1 MLRWDPFRVQYTFH
15 TDNKSAPLTSTY
27 DASSPSSAHDSDAEE
42 TQPRGSTRDE
52 MSSEHLKL
60 FHRHDLRKRYLES
73 YWFDREVSGANWSGQ
88 VRHSIQ
94 KVKCSPHIAKYQKV
108 ETLIHELELQGDL
121 AGVAMVLQEL
131 DHYLC
136 AMPGSMT
143 RPAFMCNAPDGDVE
157 HVEVDRTPAEILD
170 VENYVE
176 AVVQH
181 RGFLVT
187 GSLKVEPSITCKQ
200 ECQ

>member
-1 MLRWDPFRVQYTFH
+1 
-15 TDNKSAPLTSTY
+15 
-27 DASSPSSAHDSDAEE
+27 
-42 TQPRGSTRDE
+42 

-60 FHRHDLRKRYLES
+60 FHRHDLRKKYLES
-73 YWFDREVSGANWSGQ
+73 YWFDREVSGANRSGQ

-94 KVKCSPHIAKYQKV
+94 KVKCSPRVAKYQTV
-108 ETLIHELELQGDL
+108 ETLIHELELQGNL

-136 AMPGSMT
+136 AMPGSMK
-143 RPAFMCNAPDGDVE
+143 RPAFMCNAADNDVDSGVE

-176 AVVQH
+176 AVVQR
-181 RGFLVT
+181 RGFLIT
-187 GSLKVEPSITCKQ
+187 GSLKVEPSLTCKQ
-200 ECQ
+200 ESQ